1 MAGLWLACLAGC
13 RQVPIGV
20 AAGSAPSIEA
30 VETVDR
36 VVDEFADLDD
46 SETIQAKDDETWVR
60 PALLPASEAE
70 SFERRVPEARHTRF
84 RPQFA
89 YNQVAGRFVSIGDDE
104 TGDCAGTLVHED
116 DDAVDAW
123 DAEDEPPCFTFRDD
137 CRELLP
143 TLWADTC
150 SVFTWENAIVLGAAA
165 GGTIALR
172 EHADGDVREYTAE
185 FPLRWGTGSQTL
197 RNFGEFSYQLPVLF
211 GLYGISMWGRH
222 EKLHEFSKAVICAY
236 GISAVAT
243 VAVKGVTDTQR
254 PTDQYQDGRW
264 GFPSYHASST
274 FCIAAVADEY
284 YGWPV
289 GLPCY
294 VLAGLVGWSRID
306 QREHDLSDVFF
317 GSVLG
322 FVIGKSVAG
331 AHLERYGNY
340 RVYPYYDPVVRG
352 VGFTLSTTY

>member
-1 MAGLWLACLAGC
+1 LT
-13 RQVPIGV
+13 P
-20 AAGSAPSIEA
+20 
-30 VETVDR
+30 
-36 VVDEFADLDD
+36 EFAEEVD
-46 SETIQAKDDETWVR
+46 
-60 PALLPASEAE
+60 LPAPQPS
-70 SFERRVPEARHTRF
+70 ARSRF
-84 RPQFA
+84 LAHVDYDPVEGQFV
-89 YNQVAGRFVSIGDDE
+89 VADE
-104 TGDCAGTLVHED
+104 PDGGDCAGPLEYD
-116 DDAVDAW
+116 DDEAGDLSCC
-123 DAEDEPPCFTFRDD
+123 DDSPPCFTL
-137 CRELLP
+137 REDWETLFP

-150 SVFTWENAIVLGAAA
+150 SVFTWENAIILGAAA
-165 GGTIALR
+165 GGTLALR
-172 EHADGDVREYTAE
+172 EHADGDVRDYTAE

-211 GLYGISMWGRH
+211 GLYGVSLWGQH

-243 VAVKGVTDTQR
+243 VAIKGVTDTQR
-254 PTDQYQDGRW
+254 PTDQYQDGRY

-306 QREHDLSDVFF
+306 QREHDLSEVFF

-322 FVIGKSVAG
+322 FVIGISVAG

-340 RVYPYYDPVVRG
+340 RVYPYVDPVIRG
-352 VGFTLSTTY
+352 VGFTLTTTY